1 MDFKAVQEALDIFG
15 DAVINGAKKNL
26 RKDDMANG
34 SLFKSLRKDLTV
46 EQGIFLLD
54 FLMEDYGKFQDAG
67 VWGAKPSLATTYNYK
82 IEKGKRKK
90 TTKKYIG
97 KQKGRANNSIFIGA
111 NGIKNKFSYTSKM
124 PPLQPLIQWAK
135 YKKIRFR
142 DSKGQFKK
150 GNYKTIGFWLQKRI
164 FAQGLKPT
172 QFFSKAF
179 RVAFKKLPS
188 ELLEAFKIDVERQI
202 ILGTKQ

>member
-15 DAVINGAKKNL
+15 DAVIDGAKRNL

-67 VWGAKPSLATTYNYK
+67 VWGAKPSLV
-82 IEKGKRKK
+82 
-90 TTKKYIG
+90 TTKKYKG

-111 NGIKNKFSYTSKM
+111 NGIKNKFSYSSKR
-124 PPLQPLIQWAK
+124 PPLEPLIKWAK
-135 YKKIRFR
+135 YKNIRFR

-179 RVAFKKLPS
+179 RKAFKKLPS

>member
-1 MDFKAVQEALDIFG
+1 MEYQEVKDVLDAFG
-15 DAVINGAKKNL
+15 DAVIDQAKINL
-26 RKDDMANG
+26 KKTDKAGG
-34 SLFKSLRKDLTV
+34 SLYKSLKKDLTV
-46 EQGIFLLD
+46 DQGAFLLD
-54 FLMEDYGKFQDAG
+54 FLFEGYGVFQDAG
-67 VWGAKPSLATTYNYK
+67 VWGAKPSLV
-82 IEKGKRKK
+82 
-90 TTKKYIG
+90 TTKKYKG
-97 KQKGRANNSIFIGA
+97 KQKGRSTNSLFTGP
-111 NGIKNKFSYTSKM
+111 NGIKNKFSYSSKK
-124 PPLQPLIQWAK
+124 PPLEPLIKWAK

-179 RVAFKKLPS
+179 RKEFKKLPS

-202 ILGTKQ
+202 ILGIKK

>member
-15 DAVINGAKKNL
+15 DAVIDGAKRNL

-67 VWGAKPSLATTYNYK
+67 VWGAKPSLV
-82 IEKGKRKK
+82 
-90 TTKKYIG
+90 TTKKYKG

>member
-15 DAVINGAKKNL
+15 DAVIDGAKKNL

-34 SLFKSLRKDLTV
+34 SLFKSLKKDLTV

-67 VWGAKPSLATTYNYK
+67 VWGAKPSLV
-82 IEKGKRKK
+82 
-90 TTKKYIG
+90 TTKKYKG

-202 ILGTKQ
+202 ILGSKQ

>member
-15 DAVINGAKKNL
+15 DAVIDGAKKNL

-34 SLFKSLRKDLTV
+34 SLFKSLKKDLTV

-67 VWGAKPSLATTYNYK
+67 VWGSKPSLV
-82 IEKGKRKK
+82 
-90 TTKKYIG
+90 TTKKYKG

-202 ILGTKQ
+202 ILGSKQ

>member
-15 DAVINGAKKNL
+15 DAVIDGAKKNL

-34 SLFKSLRKDLTV
+34 SLFKSLKKDLTV

-67 VWGAKPSLATTYNYK
+67 VWGSKPSLATSWNYK
-82 IEKGKRKK
+82 MENGKRKK
-90 TTKKYIG
+90 TTKKYVG

-124 PPLQPLIQWAK
+124 PPLQPLIDWAK

-179 RVAFKKLPS
+179 RIAFKKLPS

>member
-15 DAVINGAKKNL
+15 DAVIDGAKKNL
-26 RKDDMANG
+26 RKEDMANG
-34 SLFKSLRKDLTV
+34 SLFKSLKKDLTV

-67 VWGAKPSLATTYNYK
+67 VWGAKPSLATSWNYK
-82 IEKGKRKK
+82 MENGKRKK
-90 TTKKYIG
+90 TTKKYVG

-124 PPLQPLIQWAK
+124 PPLQPLIDWAK

-179 RVAFKKLPS
+179 RIAFKKLPS

-202 ILGTKQ
+202 ILGSKQ

>member
-15 DAVINGAKKNL
+15 DAVIDGAKKNL
-26 RKDDMANG
+26 RKEDMANG
-34 SLFKSLRKDLTV
+34 SLFKSLKKDLTV

-67 VWGAKPSLATTYNYK
+67 VWGAKPSLATSWNYK
-82 IEKGKRKK
+82 MENGKRKK
-90 TTKKYIG
+90 TTKKYVG